1 MHLDFDDHRPETPRV
16 PTAMSWREGVL
27 LSLVGHL
34 LFVIAILIA
43 PKTGWFDPAPVKAV
57 ALPPPTMTF
66 VAVEPLVDRKAPP
79 KLVAPPSDLDR
90 RSATVERAPKP
101 ENLEALSHGNT
112 PEKIIGAPPER
123 AVGPESPAPAPPAPD
138 PGPPPPPNV
147 ATKVLPNIVPPARPS
162 GGALGESLRNLQ
174 KYLQDQNFDNDKGG
188 QTDRSADIQ
197 FDSKGVDFGPWL
209 RRFRNQVYGNWF
221 VPQAA
226 MIYHGHVVLQLTIH
240 RDGSI
245 TDLHVVENSAQPSFN
260 TAAFNALKLSNPTM
274 ALPPEYPADVCVFT
288 VTFFYNETIRH

>member
-1 MHLDFDDHRPETPRV
+1 MFLDFEDHRPDVPRV
-16 PTAMSWREGVL
+16 QSVISLREGVL
-27 LSLVGHL
+27 LAFIGHL
-34 LFVIAILIA
+34 LFLIAILIA
-43 PKTGWFDPAPVKAV
+43 PKMGWFEAQPAPVV
-57 ALPPPTMTF
+57 RLPPPTMTF

-112 PEKIIGAPPER
+112 PEKILGAPAER
-123 AVGPESPAPAPPAPD
+123 PAGADSPTPAPPSPD
-138 PGPPPPPNV
+138 PAPPPPPNV
-147 ATKVLPNIVPPARPS
+147 AAKVLPNLISPPRPS
-162 GGALGESLRNLQ
+162 GGALGDSLRNLQ
-174 KYLQDQNFDNDKGG
+174 KYLQNQNFDNERGG

-209 RRFRNQVYGNWF
+209 RRFRNQVYGNWY

-245 TDLHVVENSAQPSFN
+245 TDLHQIEPSGQPSFN

-288 VTFFYNETIRH
+288 VTFFYNETIR